1 LARVTLNTARRLLLI
16 AGALFCAQSAAQEG
30 LARCAKLEN
39 GDARLACYDDLARA
53 TEAPAGGPV
62 DASPTP
68 SHLSEAWKLGRKQAG
83 PRKLTDIVGY
93 HPSYV
98 ISRWTS
104 SPNTQPSSPAPGRES
119 LPRQDLDRNELKF
132 QVSFKT
138 ELASRQ
144 AFEHIGVTPFLSRI
158 GVDSVRLWFGYTQ
171 RMNWQMYNSRNS
183 RLLRETDY
191 EPEAILSFGNGN
203 EGNGFKLFNLGL
215 VHQSNG
221 REASESR
228 GWNRLYT
235 QGGWE
240 WGRLSTLARVWH
252 RIPDSVKVDDNP
264 DIKDYLGRGDIVTRY
279 QTAGGYVSSLL
290 VRHTLRA
297 DPSRGFAQLDWATPL
312 LSWLGA
318 ARLHLQLTSGYG
330 ETLIDYNHKQ
340 TTLGLGVSFGD
351 W

>member
-1 LARVTLNTARRLLLI
+1 VSRTLVLV
-16 AGALFCAQSAAQEG
+16 GAVLFCSQTAAQEG

-39 GDARLACYDDLARA
+39 GDARLACYDELARA
-53 TEAPAGGPV
+53 TATPAGAPV
-62 DASPTP
+62 DTSPTP

-83 PRKLTDIVGY
+83 PRRLTDIVGY
-93 HPSYV
+93 QPNYA
-98 ISRWTS
+98 ISRWSS
-104 SPNTQPSSPAPGRES
+104 SPNTQPGSPSRES

-144 AFEHIGVTPFLSRI
+144 AFEELGVTPLLGRI

-171 RMNWQMYNSRNS
+171 RMNWQVYNGRNS
-183 RLLRETDY
+183 RLLRETNY
-191 EPEAILSFGNGN
+191 EPEAILTFGNGN
-203 EGNGFKLFNLGL
+203 EGNGFKLLNLGL

-228 GWNRLYT
+228 GWNRVYA

-240 WGRLSTLARVWH
+240 WDRLSMLARVWN
-252 RIPDSVKVDDNP
+252 RIPDSVRVDDNP
-264 DIKDYLGRGDIVTRY
+264 DIKDYIGRGEVVTRY
-279 QTAGGYVSSLL
+279 QTSGGYVSSLL

-297 DPSRGFAQLDWATPL
+297 NPSRGFAQLDWATPL
-312 LSWLGA
+312 LPRLGA